1 MYELQYARAPPAADA
16 AASARGEPVV
26 SWRMLSGAERAYDD
40 LAAGDTWPCARH
52 AGDTRS

>member
-1 MYELQYARAPPAADA
+1 MYELQYARAPPPTDA

-52 AGDTRS
+52 AGDRRS